1 MERRFLTGLTSPTP
15 SRGPLRPGKTVTAKH
30 PRGCPGFGSSE
41 RSKEIRLVARK
52 VYFAVFGSGM
62 GHATRSLEIA
72 RRLPPSE
79 FEILFSS
86 SEQGLTHFRATGEGN
101 RTTASPPLDV
111 EWTADGG
118 FSSRSVL
125 PRFPSMF
132 NGFLRQLDFERG
144 AIARFDPSV
153 VVSDSKLSVVLAAWS
168 KSKPVITMLNQFK
181 VLFPPRFRNG
191 SGRVFEDIA
200 GEALGLMWSLS
211 DRVLVTDLPPP
222 FTIGEENLSGLSMA
236 RVIEFT
242 GFTVPRVR
250 VEEQGIQKAKSAL
263 GLDSR
268 PLIYFPISGPDIT
281 KGAFS
286 QIVLRASKELSKRY
300 NTVISMGVAGGST
313 EPRKLAGGGW
323 IYDWC
328 PIKDELFELS
338 HVTVAR
344 AGLSTIA
351 QCIDRLKP
359 AILVPI
365 RNHPEQISN
374 AEKFGR
380 LGLGAVIKAERLTPQ
395 DLVDSIESCA
405 TDPSYRRRLEVVSA
419 VSTRYHGVERCAD
432 IIRSMT

>member
-1 MERRFLTGLTSPTP
+1 M
-15 SRGPLRPGKTVTAKH
+15 
-30 PRGCPGFGSSE
+30 
-41 RSKEIRLVARK
+41 
-52 VYFAVFGSGM
+52 
-62 GHATRSLEIA
+62 
-72 RRLPPSE
+72 
-79 FEILFSS
+79 
-86 SEQGLTHFRATGEGN
+86 GEGS
-101 RTTASPPLDV
+101 RTEASPPLDV

-118 FSSRSVL
+118 FASKSIL

-132 NGFLRQLDFERG
+132 NGFLRQLAFERG
-144 AIARFDPSV
+144 AITRFKPGL

-181 VLFPPRFRNG
+181 VLFPPRFRNT
-191 SGRVFEDIA
+191 SGRAFEDIA

-250 VEEQGIQKAKSAL
+250 VEEQRLEKAKSAL

-268 PLIYFPISGPDIT
+268 PLVFFPISGPDIT
-281 KGAFS
+281 KGAIS
-286 QIVLRASKELSKRY
+286 QVVLQAGKELAKRY
-300 NTVISMGVAGGST
+300 NLVVSMGVAGGST
-313 EPRKLAGGGW
+313 EPRRLAGGGW

-374 AEKFGR
+374 AEKFSR
-380 LGLGAVIKAERLTPQ
+380 LGLGAMIKSERLTPQ
-395 DLVDSIESCA
+395 KLVDMTDSCA
-405 TDPSYRRRLEVVSA
+405 TDSSYRKRLEVVSA

>member
-1 MERRFLTGLTSPTP
+1 M
-15 SRGPLRPGKTVTAKH
+15 
-30 PRGCPGFGSSE
+30 
-41 RSKEIRLVARK
+41 VARR

-72 RRLPPSE
+72 RFLPPPE
-79 FEILFSS
+79 FDVLFSS
-86 SEQGLTHFRATGEGN
+86 SGQGLTHFRAVGEGA
-101 RTTASPPLDV
+101 RTEASPPLDV

-118 FSSRSVL
+118 FASKSVL
-125 PRFPSMF
+125 PRFPYMF
-132 NGFLRQLDFERG
+132 NDFLRQLAFERG
-144 AIARFDPSV
+144 TMARFNPDLV
-153 VVSDSKLSVVLAAWS
+153 ISDSKLSVVLAAWS
-168 KSKPVITMLNQFK
+168 KSKPVVTMLNQFK
-181 VLFPPRFRNG
+181 VLFPPRFRNR
-191 SGRVFEDIA
+191 SGRVYEDIA

-211 DRVLVTDLPPP
+211 DKVLVTDLPPP

-250 VEEQGIQKAKSAL
+250 VEERRVEKAKSSL

-268 PLIYFPISGPDIT
+268 PVVLFPISGPEVT
-281 KGAFS
+281 KGAFV
-286 QIVLRASKELSKRY
+286 QVVLRAGRELARRY
-300 NTVISMGVAGGST
+300 NLVISMGVAGGST

-323 IYDWC
+323 IYEWC
-328 PIKDELFELS
+328 PVKDELFELS
-338 HVTVAR
+338 GVTVAR

-359 AILVPI
+359 SILVPI

-380 LGLGAVIKAERLTPQ
+380 LGLGAVIRSERLTPEKLVE
-395 DLVDSIESCA
+395 LVDSCA

-419 VSTRYHGVERCAD
+419 VSRRYSGVERCAE
-432 IIRSMT
+432 IVRGMA

>member
-1 MERRFLTGLTSPTP
+1 M
-15 SRGPLRPGKTVTAKH
+15 
-30 PRGCPGFGSSE
+30 
-41 RSKEIRLVARK
+41 VARR

-72 RRLPPSE
+72 RLLPPSE
-79 FEILFSS
+79 FDVRFSS
-86 SEQGLTHFRATGEGN
+86 SGQGLTHFRATGEGG
-101 RTTASPPLDV
+101 RTDASPPLDV

-144 AIARFDPSV
+144 AIARFNPGL

-181 VLFPPRFRNG
+181 VLFPPRFRNR

-200 GEALGLMWSLS
+200 GDALGLMWSLS

-222 FTIGEENLSGLSMA
+222 YTIGEEHLSGLSMA

-250 VEEQGIQKAKSAL
+250 VDEEKLQKARSSL
-263 GLDSR
+263 GLDNR
-268 PLIYFPISGPDIT
+268 PVIFFPISGPDVT

-286 QIVLRASKELSKRY
+286 QTILRAGKELAKRY
-300 NTVISMGVAGGST
+300 NLVVSMGIAGGST
-313 EPRKLAGGGW
+313 EPRPLAGGGW
-323 IYDWC
+323 MYDWC

-359 AILVPI
+359 ALLVPI

-380 LGLGAVIKAERLTPQ
+380 LGLGTVIKAERLTPRN
-395 DLVDSIESCA
+395 LVESIEGCA
-405 TDPSYRRRLEVVSA
+405 TDPSYRRRLEAVNA
-419 VSTRYHGVERCAD
+419 VSTRYLGVERCAD
-432 IIRSMT
+432 IIRGMT